1 MNRCAWATTELSIS
15 YHDQEWGVPLHDD
28 QKLFEFLVL
37 EGAQAGLSWET
48 ILKKREHYHQVFD
61 QFNPVLVAMYDQEK
75 VEQLM
80 ADPGIIRNLSKIH
93 SAIKNAKGFLKIQEE
108 FGSFDRYIWS
118 FFKGKPIEN
127 HFTQLS
133 ELPAKTEISEVIS
146 KDLKKRGMNFIGPTI
161 IYAFMQAVGLVNDH
175 LVNCYRYTQINDLQK
190 QEK

>member
-1 MNRCAWATTELSIS
+1 MNRCAWATTELSIL

-28 QKLFEFLVL
+28 QKLFEFLLL

-48 ILKKREHYHQVFD
+48 ILTKREHYHQVFD
-61 QFNPVLVAMYDQEK
+61 QFDPFLVAMYDQGK

-93 SAIKNAKGFLKIQEE
+93 SAIKNAKVFLKIQKE
-108 FGSFDRYIWS
+108 FGIFDRYIW
-118 FFKGKPIEN
+118 FFFEGKPIVN
-127 HFTQLS
+127 HFAQLS
-133 ELPAKTEISEVIS
+133 ELPAKTEISEIIS

-175 LVNCYRYTQINDLQK
+175 LVDCYRYTQINDLQK

>member
-1 MNRCAWATTELSIS
+1 MNRCAWATTELSIP

-48 ILKKREHYHQVFD
+48 ILKKREHYRQVFD
-61 QFNPVLVAMYDQEK
+61 QFDPILVAMYDQEK
-75 VEQLM
+75 VEILM
-80 ADPGIIRNLSKIH
+80 GDPGIIRNLRKIH
-93 SAIKNAKGFLKIQEE
+93 SAIKNAKVFLEIQKE

-118 FFKGKPIEN
+118 FFKGNPIEN
-127 HFTQLS
+127 HFNQLS
-133 ELPAKTEISEVIS
+133 ELPAKTEISEIIS

-175 LVNCYRYTQINDLQK
+175 LVDCFRYKQINDMQK
-190 QEK
+190 